1 MEKSSTYTPDSRRWI
16 VLFEYKALY
25 KMVVSFDVLLSL
37 HHLKI
42 KRVSDRD
49 VDFAQMFQTSVTP
62 TIGLDDSLRHLA
74 SPAKHSASI
83 RLDPELL
90 YALEPPTFVG
100 FVLAFD
106 GSAKIEKNGGLE
118 VVRGYCE
125 IRWNGPL

>member
-1 MEKSSTYTPDSRRWI
+1 MW
-16 VLFEYKALY
+16 
-25 KMVVSFDVLLSL
+25 VLLFVQAF
-37 HHLKI
+37 I
-42 KRVSDRD
+42 
-49 VDFAQMFQTSVTP
+49 TSTV
-62 TIGLDDSLRHLA
+62 GLDEAFHPVA
-74 SPAKHSASI
+74 PPAKHSASI

-106 GSAKIEKNGGLE
+106 ESAKIEKHGVLE